1 MIPNDVEPMLGM
13 IQMIAGFWISRTI
26 QVAAKLGLADL
37 VAEEPKT
44 VAELAE
50 ATETHAP
57 SLYRLLR
64 ALASV
69 GVFMEQ
75 EDGRFAS
82 TPMAA
87 TLETAAPVSLR
98 AFATSELGEVHYESW
113 GKLLHSVKTGE
124 IAFNHVFGEPV
135 WEYFATHPEN
145 AKLFNQSMTDLT
157 SVVEPAVVGAYD
169 FKPFQR
175 IVDIGGG
182 HGSFI
187 SSILKN
193 NPHLEGILYDA
204 PQVIEG
210 AQERVAARGLNGRC
224 QLVAGDFFS
233 SVPDGGD
240 LYLMKHIIHDWDD
253 EKCITI
259 LRNCRRAMN
268 EQGRVIVVDQV
279 VPQGNAP
286 SLGKFTDLLMLVMV
300 GGKERTEEEFRT
312 LFNAAG
318 LKLTRI
324 IQTQSPMSII
334 EGAKQ

>member
-1 MIPNDVEPMLGM
+1 MSSGEIEPMQGM
-13 IQMIAGFWISRTI
+13 LQIIAGFWISRAV

-37 VAEEPKT
+37 VAQEPQT
-44 VAELAE
+44 VEELAA

-87 TLETAAPVSLR
+87 VLQTDAPVSLR

-113 GKLLHSVKTGE
+113 GNLLHSVKTGE
-124 IAFNHVFGEPV
+124 IAFNKVFGVPV

-169 FKPFQR
+169 FKPFKR
-175 IVDIGGG
+175 IVDVGGG
-182 HGSFI
+182 HGSLI

-210 AQERVAARGLNGRC
+210 AQEKIAARGLNGRC
-224 QLVAGDFFS
+224 QLMAGDFFS
-233 SVPDGGD
+233 SVPKGGD
-240 LYLMKHIIHDWDD
+240 VYLMKHIIHDWDD
-253 EKCITI
+253 EKCTGI
-259 LRNCRRAMN
+259 LRNCRDAMN
-268 EQGRVIVVDQV
+268 AQGRVIVIDQV
-279 VPQGNAP
+279 VPAGNAP
-286 SLGKFTDLLMLVMV
+286 SLGKFTDLLMMVMV
-300 GGKERTEEEFRT
+300 GGKERTEEEFRK
-312 LFNAAG
+312 LFDAAG

-324 IQTQSPMSII
+324 IETHSPMSII